1 MSTVLYRNTKKSEAL
16 KKYLYA
22 NNLTEDEIDRR
33 FEQFGG
39 DYFLIGVDVGSV
51 IKRNILKTIERKKV
65 SVRDKAFEKLFE
77 ELDEQHEEFRKLKK
91 K

>member
-1 MSTVLYRNTKKSEAL
+1 MSTILYRNTNKADVL
-16 KKYLYA
+16 KKYLYT

-33 FEQFGG
+33 IEEFGN
-39 DYFLIGVDVGSV
+39 DYFLIGVDAGSV
-51 IKRNILKTIERKKV
+51 VKRNILKRVEKRKV
-65 SVRDKAFEKLFE
+65 SVRDKAFEKVFE